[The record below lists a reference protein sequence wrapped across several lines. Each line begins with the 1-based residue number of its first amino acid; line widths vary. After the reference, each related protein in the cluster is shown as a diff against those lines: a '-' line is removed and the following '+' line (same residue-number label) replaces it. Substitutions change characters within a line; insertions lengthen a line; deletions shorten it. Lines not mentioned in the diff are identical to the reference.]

1 MIQNHGDHFNQISNQ
16 PYRNLSTDS
25 GCEIKDKVYTARPN
39 LGIFFFN
46 FSFLKLY
53 EKSNHHHLDA
63 IRYELGKEGKEGS
76 KAVWEN
82 TGLIPKYYKPYS

>member
-39 LGIFFFN
+39 LGNFFGFC
-46 FSFLKLY
+46 FQISQKIT
-53 EKSNHHHLDA
+53 NHYYLDA